1 MEQEYRDKD
10 YIYTPANNVNSTP
23 PPFPWESDAEPAGP
37 AEPFSE
43 YEETISEIPE
53 PYSKSA
59 ESDSE
64 SFEHDSESPKP
75 DFETSEPGF
84 ETTKPDFET
93 SKPDFESPA
102 GFESVEPVSDHDLS
116 KTYENA
122 GKIFSVLF
130 DEIGKVIVGQEETI
144 EQVLISL
151 LCNGHAL
158 LESNPG
164 LGKTLTISTISK
176 VVDLSFNRIQCTPD
190 LMPADITGTTI
201 VEERDGRKSF
211 RFEKGP
217 VFANIILADEIN
229 RASPKTQ
236 SALLEAMQEK
246 QVTVAGHTYPLDKP
260 FFVLA
265 TQNPIEQEG
274 TYPLP
279 EAQLDRFLLKILVP
293 YPKYEE
299 ELEIVNRYTAQTTP
313 TTTRG
318 ISKETLSNL
327 QKLTREVPISND
339 LKTQTIQFVMKTRD
353 GGAIEYGASPR
364 ASIALILAAKARA
377 LIKGRNYVSQED
389 VALMA
394 YPVLR
399 HRIIL
404 SFEAERM
411 GVTPDDAIEDLLADM
426 GLIAARSKPAD
437 AEESKGG
444 LKSKLPFGKK

>member
-1 MEQEYRDKD
+1 ME
-10 YIYTPANNVNSTP
+10 
-23 PPFPWESDAEPAGP
+23 
-37 AEPFSE
+37 
-43 YEETISEIPE
+43 PE
-53 PYSKSA
+53 QTENLYGEA
-59 ESDSE
+59 AHD
-64 SFEHDSESPKP
+64 SFETQEELKPSASSSTMSPKSVA
-75 DFETSEPGF
+75 D
-84 ETTKPDFET
+84 
-93 SKPDFESPA
+93 PA
-102 GFESVEPVSDHDLS
+102 LL

-122 GKIFSVLF
+122 QKIFTTLF
-130 DEIGKVIVGQEETI
+130 DEIGKVIVGQEETV
-144 EQVLISL
+144 EQVMIAL

-201 VEERDGRKSF
+201 VEEKGGSKQF
-211 RFEKGP
+211 RFEHGP
-217 VFANIILADEIN
+217 IFANIILADEIN

-293 YPKYEE
+293 YPNYED
-299 ELEIVNRYTAQTTP
+299 ELEIVNRYTSQTSPETE
-313 TTTRG
+313 RG
-318 ISKETLSNL
+318 ISKETLMSL
-327 QKLTREVPISND
+327 QKLTRDVPIAND
-339 LKTQTIQFVMKTRD
+339 LQTRTIRLVMRTRH

-364 ASIALILAAKARA
+364 ASIAIILAAKARA
-377 LIKGRNYVSQED
+377 LIHGRNYVAEED
-389 VALMA
+389 VVAMS

-404 SFEAERM
+404 SFEAERS
-411 GVTPDDAIEDLLADM
+411 GVTPDDAIEDLLIEA
-426 GLIAARSKPAD
+426 GFVAPKPQ
-437 AEESKGG
+437 ESESSG
-444 LKSKLPFGKK
+444 LKAKLPFGKK

>member
-1 MEQEYRDKD
+1 MDSEYQETEETYNKSEYQNADS
-10 YIYTPANNVNSTP
+10 YASTDEVIIMSP
-23 PPFPWESDAEPAGP
+23 STVSEPAEPANDP
-37 AEPFSE
+37 A
-43 YEETISEIPE
+43 
-53 PYSKSA
+53 
-59 ESDSE
+59 
-64 SFEHDSESPKP
+64 
-75 DFETSEPGF
+75 
-84 ETTKPDFET
+84 
-93 SKPDFESPA
+93 
-102 GFESVEPVSDHDLS
+102 LS

-122 GKIFSVLF
+122 SKIFSILF
-130 DEIGKVIVGQEETI
+130 DEIGRVIVGQEETV
-144 EQVLISL
+144 EQVMIAL

-176 VVDLSFNRIQCTPD
+176 IVDLVFNRIQCTPD

-201 VEERDGRKSF
+201 VEEHGGSKSF
-211 RFEKGP
+211 RFEHGP
-217 VFANIILADEIN
+217 IFANIVLADEIN

-293 YPKYEE
+293 YPNYEE

-313 TTTRG
+313 ETTRG
-318 ISKETLSNL
+318 ISKETLMNL
-327 QKLTREVPISND
+327 QKLTRDVPISND
-339 LKTQTIQFVMKTRD
+339 LKTQTIRLVMKTRD

-377 LIKGRNYVSQED
+377 LINGRNFVSQED
-389 VALMA
+389 ITSMA

-411 GVTPDDAIEDLLADM
+411 GVTPDDAIEDLMADM
-426 GLIAARSKPAD
+426 GLIAARPKSTEN
-437 AEESKGG
+437 AESG
-444 LKSKLPFGKK
+444 LRSKLPKFGKS

>member
-1 MEQEYRDKD
+1 MDRNYDTDYDADFDRDFDSDSGPEYTLNPNHPGENRQ
-10 YIYTPANNVNSTP
+10 
-23 PPFPWESDAEPAGP
+23 DAFSKPVPGPSSSSFKSEPSS
-37 AEPFSE
+37 FK
-43 YEETISEIPE
+43 PE
-53 PYSKSA
+53 PSA
-59 ESDSE
+59 D
-64 SFEHDSESPKP
+64 
-75 DFETSEPGF
+75 
-84 ETTKPDFET
+84 
-93 SKPDFESPA
+93 PA
-102 GFESVEPVSDHDLS
+102 LV

-122 GKIFSVLF
+122 GKIFSTLF
-130 DEIGKVIVGQEETI
+130 EEIEKVIVGQNQVIEEVMI
-144 EQVLISL
+144 AL

-201 VEERDGRKSF
+201 VEEQGGSKKF
-211 RFEKGP
+211 RFEQGP
-217 VFANIILADEIN
+217 VFANIVLADEIN

-246 QVTVAGHTYPLDKP
+246 QVTVAGNTYPLDKP

-293 YPKYEE
+293 YPNYEDE
-299 ELEIVNRYTAQTTP
+299 IEIVNRYTAQTVPETS
-313 TTTRG
+313 RG
-318 ISKETLSNL
+318 ISKETLTSL
-327 QKLTREVPISND
+327 QKLTRDIPISED
-339 LKTQTIQFVMKTRD
+339 LKQRTIRFVMKTRD

-364 ASIALILAAKARA
+364 ASIAIILSSKARA
-377 LIKGRNYVSQED
+377 LIRGRNYVSEED
-389 VALMA
+389 IIAMA

-404 SFEAERM
+404 SFEAERS
-411 GVTPDDAIEDLLADM
+411 GVTPDDAIEDLLIDAGFLKPKPQDNESS
-426 GLIAARSKPAD
+426 GLRA
-437 AEESKGG
+437 
-444 LKSKLPFGKK
+444 KLPFGKK

>member
-1 MEQEYRDKD
+1 MEPEFKD
-10 YIYTPANNVNSTP
+10 EEISYIPADAAVFTLP
-23 PPFPWESDAEPAGP
+23 PA
-37 AEPFSE
+37 
-43 YEETISEIPE
+43 
-53 PYSKSA
+53 
-59 ESDSE
+59 
-64 SFEHDSESPKP
+64 
-75 DFETSEPGF
+75 
-84 ETTKPDFET
+84 
-93 SKPDFESPA
+93 
-102 GFESVEPVSDHDLS
+102 ESVEEPEADTVSDHFTAARETAAESARPAADPALS

-122 GKIFSVLF
+122 RKIFTTLF
-130 DEIGKVIVGQEETI
+130 DEIGKVIVGQNETV
-144 EQVLISL
+144 EQVMIAL

-176 VVDLSFNRIQCTPD
+176 VVDLAFNRIQCTPD

-201 VEERDGRKSF
+201 VEEHGGNKTF
-211 RFEKGP
+211 RFEHGP
-217 VFANIILADEIN
+217 IFANIILADEIN

-293 YPKYEE
+293 YPNYNE

-313 TTTRG
+313 ETTRG
-318 ISKETLSNL
+318 ITKETLVSL
-327 QKLTREVPISND
+327 QKLTRDVPISDD
-339 LKTQTIQFVMKTRD
+339 LKTQTIQLVMKTRD

-377 LIKGRNYVSQED
+377 LINGRNFVSRED
-389 VALMA
+389 IAAMA

-426 GLIAARSKPAD
+426 GLIAARPKPA
-437 AEESKGG
+437 AEGEESGIASG
-444 LKSKLPFGKK
+444 LKSKIPKFGKN

>member
-1 MEQEYRDKD
+1 MEPELQENRPEND
-10 YIYTPANNVNSTP
+10 
-23 PPFPWESDAEPAGP
+23 
-37 AEPFSE
+37 
-43 YEETISEIPE
+43 YEENV
-53 PYSKSA
+53 A
-59 ESDSE
+59 ESNYGNNYGNDSE
-64 SFEHDSESPKP
+64 DSVAEHFTAPSAISRESA
-75 DFETSEPGF
+75 G
-84 ETTKPDFET
+84 
-93 SKPDFESPA
+93 ESISDPA
-102 GFESVEPVSDHDLS
+102 LS

-122 GKIFSVLF
+122 RKIFTTLF
-130 DEIGKVIVGQEETI
+130 DEIGKVIVGQNETV
-144 EQVLISL
+144 EQVMIAL

-201 VEERDGRKSF
+201 VEEHGGSKTF
-211 RFEKGP
+211 RFEHGP
-217 VFANIILADEIN
+217 IFANIILADEIN

-293 YPKYEE
+293 YPDYED
-299 ELEIVNRYTAQTTP
+299 ELEIVNRYTAQIVP
-313 TTTRG
+313 KTTRG
-318 ISKETLSNL
+318 ITKETLQSL
-327 QKLTREVPISND
+327 QRLTRDVPISDD
-339 LKTQTIQFVMKTRD
+339 LKQKAIQIVMTSRR

-377 LIKGRNYVSQED
+377 LINGRNYVSSD
-389 VALMA
+389 DIVSMS

-404 SFEAERM
+404 SFEAERS
-411 GVTPDDAIEDLLADM
+411 GVSPDDAIEDLLVQV
-426 GLIAARSKPAD
+426 GLAQAKPIHSENSGLMSKIP
-437 AEESKGG
+437 
-444 LKSKLPFGKK
+444 LFGKNKQEGE